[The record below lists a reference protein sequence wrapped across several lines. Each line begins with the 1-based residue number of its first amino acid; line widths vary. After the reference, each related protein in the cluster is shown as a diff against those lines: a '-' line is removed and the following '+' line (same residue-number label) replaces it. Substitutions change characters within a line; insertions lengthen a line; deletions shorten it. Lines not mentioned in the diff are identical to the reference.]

1 MFANVGTVLLE
12 AVTALALT
20 FLQALL
26 TVVFD
31 LILGI
36 E

>member
-1 MFANVGTVLLE
+1 MLENVGTVFVE
-12 AVTALALT
+12 ALVALVLT
-20 FLQALL
+20 FVQALL

-31 LILGI
+31 LILGL

>member
-1 MFANVGTVLLE
+1 MFENVGTVILE
-12 AVTALALT
+12 AVVALALT

-31 LILGI
+31 LILGL

>member
-1 MFANVGTVLLE
+1 MLENVGSVIVE
-12 AVTALALT
+12 AVAALVLT

>member
-1 MFANVGTVLLE
+1 MFENVGTVFVE
-12 AVTALALT
+12 AVVALALT